1 MPALLLII
9 LWIFCTV
16 ILLAI
21 SYSCLR
27 STCDPPPGDRTAAA
41 ATSTTATTS
50 RLRSSTTAANTS
62 RTAGGGAG
70 RDVLSALPVFVYSTA
85 QKKLNCAVCL
95 TDLKEGEKGRFLP
108 RCLHVFHVDCIDM
121 WLATHL
127 DCPVCRA
134 SVDPEAPEL
143 AV

>member
-21 SYSCLR
+21 AYSCLR

-41 ATSTTATTS
+41 ATGTTAATS
-50 RLRSSTTAANTS
+50 RLRTAANAS
-62 RTAGGGAG
+62 RTAGGGGAG
-70 RDVLSALPVFVYSTA
+70 RDVLSVLPVFAYSTA

-95 TDLKEGEKGRFLP
+95 ADLKEGEKGRFLP

-121 WLATHL
+121 WLATHS

-134 SVDPEAPEL
+134 SIDPEAPEL